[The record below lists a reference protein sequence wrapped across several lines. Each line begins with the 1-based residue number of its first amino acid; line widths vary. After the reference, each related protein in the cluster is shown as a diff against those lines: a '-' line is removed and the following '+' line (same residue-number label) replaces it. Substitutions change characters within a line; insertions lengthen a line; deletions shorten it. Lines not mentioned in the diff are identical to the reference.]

1 MHTAEATA
9 NRKRLEIEVAA
20 QEDEEAA
27 RKREA
32 TAEVLQK
39 RAEDVKEMLQTFYCE
54 VGPLMAAVR
63 LLRQ

>member
-1 MHTAEATA
+1 M
-9 NRKRLEIEVAA
+9 AA

-54 VGPLMAAVR
+54 VGG
-63 LLRQ
+63 